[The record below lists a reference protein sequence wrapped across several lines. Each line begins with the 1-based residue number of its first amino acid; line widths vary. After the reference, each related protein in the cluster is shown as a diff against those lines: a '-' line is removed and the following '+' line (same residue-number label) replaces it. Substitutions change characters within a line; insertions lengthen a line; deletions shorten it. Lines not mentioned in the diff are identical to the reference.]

1 MSSTPISKPRDLVI
15 DLAATELTPFE
26 QQMLSHP
33 AVRGVIFF
41 TRNFKNKSQLTDLID
56 SVRECSAVD
65 IEISVDQEGGRV
77 QRLRDGFSELPA
89 LRTYGEQWQTEPAA
103 ARQAA
108 FEHGQIVG
116 QECAEIGFDL
126 VYAPVLDLDWGL
138 SEVIGDRAFHADP
151 QVVGV
156 LGTQMMAGLHA
167 GGVSA
172 VAKHFPG
179 HGGVVADS
187 HHEHAI
193 DQRSLVELAADMAP
207 YRALIEAGL
216 EGVMMAH
223 VSYPEIDADEA
234 GYSAFW
240 IEQLRTLGF
249 NGVIHSDDLSM
260 AGASAVGDLYQRVVR
275 ARQAGCERLL
285 VCNRSVQELSD
296 LLDQL

>member
-1 MSSTPISKPRDLVI
+1 
-15 DLAATELTPFE
+15 
-26 QQMLSHP
+26 
-33 AVRGVIFF
+33 
-41 TRNFKNKSQLTDLID
+41 
-56 SVRECSAVD
+56 
-65 IEISVDQEGGRV
+65 
-77 QRLRDGFSELPA
+77 
-89 LRTYGEQWQTEPAA
+89 
-103 ARQAA
+103 RQAA
-108 FEHGQIVG
+108 FEHGRTVG

-126 VYAPVLDLDWGL
+126 VYAPVLDLDWGI
-138 SEVIGDRAFHADP
+138 SEVIGDRAFDADP

-156 LGTQMMAGLHA
+156 LGAQMMAGLHA

-187 HHEHAI
+187 HHEHAV
-193 DQRSLVELAADMAP
+193 DQRSLIELAADMAP
-207 YRALIEAGL
+207 YRTLIEAGL
-216 EGVMMAH
+216 DGVMMAH

-240 IEQLRTLGF
+240 IEQLRALGF

-260 AGASAVGDLYQRVVR
+260 AGASAVGDLHQRVIR

-285 VCNRSVQELSD
+285 VCNRSPEELSR